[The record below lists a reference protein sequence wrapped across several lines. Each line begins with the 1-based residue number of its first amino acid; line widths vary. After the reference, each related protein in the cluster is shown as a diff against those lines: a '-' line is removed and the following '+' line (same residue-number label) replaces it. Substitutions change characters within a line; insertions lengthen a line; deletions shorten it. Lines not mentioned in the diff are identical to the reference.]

1 MRRALVSRRDVLKD
15 MLLRPQYARYRN
27 LHPAAVKR
35 LMQRTQTPAALQYKL
50 HEADAVQSLSLP
62 HQAPLGLKDS
72 SASFSVER
80 TNSGNLPVY
89 IDYKNERNVKRT
101 VIRKVS
107 GDIDA
112 FCDELKKV
120 VSNYDIKQKVGR
132 VEIPGVHRESV
143 NTWLLRMGF

>member
-1 MRRALVSRRDVLKD
+1 M
-15 MLLRPQYARYRN
+15 
-27 LHPAAVKR
+27 
-35 LMQRTQTPAALQYKL
+35 
-50 HEADAVQSLSLP
+50 
-62 HQAPLGLKDS
+62 
-72 SASFSVER
+72 ER